1 MDFEFGFNLLD
12 KKHIGTIELNDKVR
26 VSDPCYNLD
35 TWCAG
40 TLTDVLPGEYDCYM
54 QKTDCKDWG
63 IRVAAIEVRHKDYP
77 NVEPEELEDIDVG
90 VDSGQAGIYDLNYFT
105 KCKEIDK
112 NEDGAWYLRV
122 CGSTYVTG
130 ENPQYLPFEK
140 TEWWDDEFKEVHK
153 LFECGV
159 STDDVDHQVDYRYWK
174 AHAKY
179 RDSVHCWKTASMCTA
194 STLDNK
200 CIVSSSGDGDGS
212 YACLIGTNSEG
223 KIVSIKIDYYYGYD
237 EEDEYEE

>member
-12 KKHIGTIELNDKVR
+12 KKYIGTIELNDKVR
-26 VSDPCYNLD
+26 ISDPCYGID

-40 TLTDVLPGEYDCYM
+40 TLTDVLPGVYNCYM

-63 IRVAAIEVRHKDYP
+63 VRVASIEIRHKDYSH
-77 NVEPEELEDIDVG
+77 VEPEELTDIDVG
-90 VDSGQAGIYDLNYFT
+90 VDSGQAGIYDLDYFV
-105 KCKEIDK
+105 KNREDK
-112 NEDGAWYLRV
+112 NGEDNWYWRV
-122 CGSTYVTG
+122 CDNTHVVG
-130 ENPQYLPFEK
+130 ENPKYLPFEK
-140 TEWWDDEFKEVHK
+140 TEWWDDEFKEIHK
-153 LFECGV
+153 LFKCDAPI
-159 STDDVDHQVDYRYWK
+159 DDIDTQVCLRYWK
-174 AHAKY
+174 AQAKY
-179 RDSVHCWKTASMCTA
+179 RDSIYCWKTESTCTA